1 METRAHHVLIGLFA
15 VLVLA
20 GALLFGWWLKEGG
33 LQRQQ
38 EIYRITFNEAVSGLT
53 VGSNVKYNGITV
65 GEVTQLALDPDDPR
79 RVLARIAV
87 TPTTPVKQD
96 THAQIKPTGLLS
108 GTAHIRLGGGTP
120 ESLPLRV
127 DASDRPPEIP
137 AHPSPLAQLREE
149 SGDTLANINRLV
161 RRMESLL
168 SERNLNHIEQTL
180 DNTAQLTR
188 TLNAQQEQIADTVKR
203 WDRTGKQAR
212 TTLREARALITDT
225 RRVLKED
232 APRALADTAEAARAT
247 RRTVADIEALIANN
261 EQALEKTLKGSAQ
274 LGPTLNE
281 ARRTLRTLRKLSQK
295 LQSDAGSTLFNRQEL
310 KEYQP

>member
-20 GALLFGWWLKEGG
+20 GALLFGWWLSEGG

-38 EIYRITFNEAVSGLT
+38 AIYRIIFNETVSGLT

-65 GEVTQLALDPDDPR
+65 GEVTQLALDPEDPR

-87 TPTTPVKQD
+87 TSTTPVKQD

-120 ESLPLRV
+120 ESPPLRP
-127 DASDRPPEIP
+127 DADTPPEIP
-137 AHPSPLAQLREE
+137 ARPSPFAQLREE

-161 RRMESLL
+161 GRMKSLL
-168 SERNLNHIEQTL
+168 SQRNLEHLEQTL
-180 DNTAQLTR
+180 DNTAELTH
-188 TLNAQQEQIADTVKR
+188 TLKTQQQRITNALKT

-212 TTLREARALITDT
+212 TTLQEAQALITET
-225 RRVLKED
+225 RKVLEKD

-247 RRTVADIEALIANN
+247 RRTVADIEALVSNN
-261 EQALEKTLKGSAQ
+261 EQALENTLKGSAQ
-274 LGPTLNE
+274 LGPTLE
-281 ARRTLRTLRKLSQK
+281 EIRRTLRTLRKLSQK

-310 KEYQP
+310 EEYQP